1 MIGVEDITLKSIHAN
16 AKGKYYV
23 LKIHSLLI
31 MEFNKDL
38 EIKFLGLSKVL
49 YKYHG
54 SCVNFS
60 TFFSMPSFSRDK
72 PVRLHYVTR
81 FQHKTET
88 AY

>member
-1 MIGVEDITLKSIHAN
+1 MVDVEDLTLKSIHAN
-16 AKGKYYV
+16 AKGKYYM

-38 EIKFLGLSKVL
+38 EIKFLGLSKAL

-60 TFFSMPSFSRDK
+60 TFFSIQVF
-72 PVRLHYVTR
+72 PVIN
-81 FQHKTET
+81 Q
-88 AY
+88 

>member
-1 MIGVEDITLKSIHAN
+1 MDVEDLTLQSIHAN
-16 AKGKYYV
+16 VKGKYYV

-38 EIKFLGLSKVL
+38 EIKFLGLSKAL

-60 TFFSMPSFSRDK
+60 TFFSMPGFSRDK
-72 PVRLHYVTR
+72 PVRFHYVIRFSTR
-81 FQHKTET
+81 LRQLIR
-88 AY
+88 